1 MPHAPAYF
9 HRHARQSLPPPAA
22 FRLRDREPITILWA
36 NSMGYHMLAL
46 FLALT
51 VALVLLSWSELS
63 ALPLKGGRRSRRA
76 QSDAQAPSG
85 ALPSEATTD
94 TGTPPAEAP
103 RARVTATAVHEDDDA
118 IMARLSE
125 LLHDETALMP
135 AAPAPTSAARPDPD
149 PIDDLPVIR
158 DFAAGD
164 ALELEIEG
172 PAPRPAEI
180 SFEQIGRDA
189 LVRICGAPAL
199 LLEGVVAA
207 TLGPEILKFRSLRLS

>member
-1 MPHAPAYF
+1 
-9 HRHARQSLPPPAA
+9 
-22 FRLRDREPITILWA
+22 
-36 NSMGYHMLAL
+36 MLAL

-76 QSDAQAPSG
+76 QSDTQAASG
-85 ALPSEATTD
+85 TPPEATTD
-94 TGTPPAEAP
+94 TETDLAEAS
-103 RARVTATAVHEDDDA
+103 RSRVAAAAAPEGDDA

-125 LLHDETALMP
+125 LLHD
-135 AAPAPTSAARPDPD
+135 APAPTPAAPTPASVSRPEAD

-189 LVRICGAPAL
+189 LIRICGAPAL
-199 LLEGVVAA
+199 LLEGVAAA